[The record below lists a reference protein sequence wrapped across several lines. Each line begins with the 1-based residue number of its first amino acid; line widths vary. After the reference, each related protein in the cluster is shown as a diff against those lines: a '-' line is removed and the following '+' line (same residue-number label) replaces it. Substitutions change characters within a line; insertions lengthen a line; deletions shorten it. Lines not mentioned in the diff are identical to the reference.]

1 MNKTSRSVITD
12 FQLMLRFEDVRRRLL
27 EPRYA
32 DCLDRALAYY
42 AVASDRHLPLAL
54 IQRTVRELI
63 NTPLE
68 QLQSVPGIGPKK
80 LEILI
85 NLLGRAV
92 ELAPAGASPVDISL
106 LTASYVGQAPA
117 SAEQYSEAAWEQCRA
132 TIRRHQLDREM
143 LGRFAESLRRLPRTS
158 WMTRFD
164 AYLDDTLAE
173 IRERKNHGEKR
184 VAAILEICAKLHQLL
199 LRVDDQP
206 HLSVQLLPRFATNLE
221 RWLSYRLE
229 QAELPT
235 VEEIDSFF
243 IDPLLDQL
251 DVDGGELHVQL
262 LRDRLNPKRRGLGY
276 AARQLGLARGRAYE
290 LLAETQT
297 IFEVRWPEGRSLT
310 GQLVDKMY
318 RQAEHSEATSRF
330 AAAAGLFF
338 RGVPRQ
344 GKSPP
349 LAGDLTSD
357 SDETGPLLQ
366 TAMLCPT

>member
-12 FQLMLRFEDVRRRLL
+12 FQLMLRFENVRKQLL
-27 EPRYA
+27 EPRCA
-32 DCLDRALAYY
+32 DCLDRAVAFY

-54 IQRTVRELI
+54 IQRSIRELI

-92 ELAPAGASPVDISL
+92 EF
-106 LTASYVGQAPA
+106 APA
-117 SAEQYSEAAWEQCRA
+117 SASSPEASACASPAAGQAPVSADQYSEAAWEQCRA
-132 TIRRHQLDREM
+132 TIRRHRLEREA
-143 LGRFAESLRRLPRTS
+143 LGRFAESLQRLPRTL
-158 WMTRFD
+158 WMTRFE
-164 AYLDDTLAE
+164 AYLDHTLAE

-206 HLSVQLLPRFATNLE
+206 HLSVHLQPRFATNLE
-221 RWLSYRLE
+221 HWLAFRLE

-235 VEEIDSFF
+235 VDEIEAFF
-243 IDPLLDQL
+243 IAPLLGQL

-262 LRDRLNPKRRGLGY
+262 LRDRLNPKRRRLGN

-290 LLAETQT
+290 LLAETQM
-297 IFEVRWPEGRSLT
+297 IFEVRWPDGRSLA

-318 RQAEHSEATSRF
+318 RQAENSEAASRL
-330 AAAAGLFF
+330 AGAAGLFF
-338 RGVPRQ
+338 RGLPRQ

-349 LAGDLTSD
+349 LNSDLASD

-366 TAMLCPT
+366 AAMLCPT